1 MGGRRVSEETQ
12 MRVVREVLAG
22 VKVGVLA
29 RMHRIHPETIRV
41 WVRDLRDKIP
51 PEEIPTSDEHLQELK
66 RLQEIE
72 EKYAMAMKLLG
83 EKELENEILREL
95 VKKRNPA
102 YPKST
107 K

>member
-1 MGGRRVSEETQ
+1 MGKRFSEETQ
-12 MRVVREVLAG
+12 IRVVREVLAG

-29 RMHRIHPETIRV
+29 RMYGVHPETIRV
-41 WVRDLRDKIP
+41 WVREHRDTIP
-51 PEEIPTSDEHLQELK
+51 SVEIPTTDEHLQELQ

-72 EKYAMAMKLLG
+72 AKYAKAMKLLG

>member
-1 MGGRRVSEETQ
+1 MGGRRLGEDIQ
-12 MRVVREVLAG
+12 LKVVREVLSG

-29 RMHRIHPETIRV
+29 RMYGVHPETIRV
-41 WVRDLRDKIP
+41 WVRELRDQIP
-51 PEEIPTSDEHLQELK
+51 LEEIANSDEHIHELK
-66 RLQEIE
+66 RLQEME
-72 EKYAMAMKLLG
+72 EKYTRAMKLLG